1 MARETFLKSSVLT
14 PELHEYLVQLNSL
27 AARRGQSLAQMALAW
42 CLKDKR
48 VTSVIVGAS
57 SVAQL
62 ADNFKAIENT
72 TFTAEELAIIDQ
84 GAARGFLP
92 RSRG

>member
-1 MARETFLKSSVLT
+1 MA
-14 PELHEYLVQLNSL
+14 EY
-27 AARRGQSLAQMALAW
+27 ALRW
-42 CLKDKR
+42 ILR
-48 VTSVIVGAS
+48 QQGVTSVLVGAS

-84 GAARGFLP
+84 GTARGFLP

>member
-1 MARETFLKSSVLT
+1 MINPVYSPASDRYTNGIRYRRCGRSGIQI
-14 PELHEYLVQLNSL
+14 PE
-27 AARRGQSLAQMALAW
+27 MALAW